1 VSLISIS
8 SGGSFFSITFSAVYR
23 SALIGFEW
31 NLTFLST
38 FSADRIMHFSWST
51 IRHSF
56 RTSNS
61 LKELVSLKHQFWKG
75 YHIVTY
81 KLVYKHL
88 HADLCLPLIQTHLI
102 EPTAFLGVRFF
113 MQQCKKLKTPKTA
126 LRAQPTSGNLH
137 KALIIYRF

>member
-1 VSLISIS
+1 MSLISVS
-8 SGGSFFSITFSAVYR
+8 SGGSFFSITFSAVHR

-38 FSADRIMHFSWST
+38 FSAYCIMHFSWST

-61 LKELVSLKHQFWKG
+61 LKELVSSKHQFWEG

-81 KLVYKHL
+81 KLVCKHL
-88 HADLCLPLIQTHLI
+88 HADFCFPLIQTRLI

-113 MQQCKKLKTPKTA
+113 MQHVRLLTFEA
-126 LRAQPTSGNLH
+126 
-137 KALIIYRF
+137 